1 MTINEING
9 RDRPAPSYTCDTG
22 THAHTLLEM
31 WCKPSGGE
39 TALTVGT
46 DTVILLLGWQDAT
59 KHVKSSHI
67 HYLCVVGQDSR
78 HSLTLSHTV
87 INNFSTN
94 EATVTMQCA
103 LTRQPNTL
111 SASLSAYADTL
122 GAFHRRHCRRA
133 LSYITTPKTMIYCLQ
148 TVNKNVK
155 PNSKWLTT
163 RVV

>member
-1 MTINEING
+1 M
-9 RDRPAPSYTCDTG
+9 
-22 THAHTLLEM
+22 
-31 WCKPSGGE
+31 
-39 TALTVGT
+39 
-46 DTVILLLGWQDAT
+46 
-59 KHVKSSHI
+59 
-67 HYLCVVGQDSR
+67 
-78 HSLTLSHTV
+78 

-148 TVNKNVK
+148 TEVTKRRHSVNFQAMKILK
-155 PNSKWLTT
+155 YTFCRALSTS
-163 RVV
+163 